1 MVIVNR
7 LLVDDEKRA
16 IVAAINRSGLSKN
29 RLVWETRRQGLI
41 YRSVLIFSPQRYYV
55 VFENV
60 SNKIWV
66 KEYFPNWK
74 STQKLDKAR
83 NDYAVDL
90 SSWAKSIISI
100 EERRDAIVVSIK
112 EGAERR
118 RKIWQLA
125 KRLKGK

>member
-74 STQKLDKAR
+74 STQKLDKPR